1 MNVEETVAVVCH
13 DAGGA
18 EILSSYLRREPRPN
32 VLAVEGP
39 ARKIFERKLGSIQP
53 IAPELAIQSASWVL
67 CGTSWQSDLEWRSLR
82 LARAMGKRTVTF
94 LDHWVNYRRRFER
107 GGEQHLPDEIWVA
120 DEYAA
125 RLASD
130 CFADV
135 PIRLMGNPYFEDLR
149 ADLETVQRSGPA
161 HRLGQ
166 VVLYVCEPVRAHALF
181 QHGNERYWG
190 YVEEEVLA
198 YLLQNLQVIAPDI
211 ARIVIRPH
219 PSEPAGKYSWVA
231 EQSEVPVE
239 ISANRTLVQDMASAD
254 IVVGIESMAMV
265 VGLLAGKRVLTAI
278 PPGGRPCV
286 LPHDGIESLR
296 RLVDGG
302 AK

>member
-1 MNVEETVAVVCH
+1 MNVEEPVAVVSH

-18 EILSSYLRREPRPN
+18 EILSSYLRREPRPHL
-32 VLAVEGP
+32 LAIEGP
-39 ARKIFERKLGSIQP
+39 ARKVFERKFGSIRT

-82 LARAMGKRTVTF
+82 LARVMGKRSVTF
-94 LDHWVNYRRRFER
+94 LDHWVNYRQRFKR

-130 CFADV
+130 CFAGL

-149 ADLETVQRSGPA
+149 AELKTMRGPDPA
-161 HRLGQ
+161 RRAGP
-166 VVLYVCEPVRAHALF
+166 VVLYICEPVRAHALF

-198 YLLQNLQVIAPDI
+198 YLLQNLQAIASDI
-211 ARIVIRPH
+211 ARIVVRPH
-219 PSEPAGKYSWVA
+219 PSEPGGKYSWVP

-239 ISANRTLVQDMASAD
+239 ISDQTTLIQDIAAAD

-278 PPGGRPCV
+278 PPGGRSCV

-296 RLVDGG
+296 NLVGG
-302 AK
+302 GEI